1 MAIVIP
7 DLFGA
12 FQKGREYAIDRNWKD
27 LTNYEAIEKA
37 RNENDLGALNLLERR
52 VMFAPKMG
60 MYMDN
65 ADMSARN
72 NALGGA
78 AFSGLMA
85 KTQAQ
90 SELDVAK
97 SIADRRL
104 IPTLVNAYEE
114 SAKTSA
120 GTALTESAVQNAI
133 NAENMKNAKTLGE
146 LAAQTRLYE
155 NKYGAE
161 NAKQAYDNAVKM
173 NTLFQ
178 ENYQVALR
186 EAKFR
191 NSQKGL
197 EIEQMMQEGRWYE
210 VKQTL
215 LQLGINVEDT
225 AYQAQK
231 TPQQRAEEATNPVA
245 EVKPTL
251 SPEQINYA
259 IERIQL
265 GTNTVGQPLSEGELT
280 YYTSILNTEAAAN
293 YINQVYKGN
302 LAFYPNLMA
311 LAGSRLG
318 GALTNDSGSNK
329 VIVPQNP
336 NNAGNTSAD
345 KASETTPLVNNA
357 GENTSA
363 EVANTDP
370 NFVDLFGRRIP
381 NSEID
386 KYIIGQDQLGQALLQ
401 QMVGTTA
408 NGIPYY
414 IGGKTA
420 ISPTQWYIGDANT
433 QPFQFTDKQWGIM
446 QQGGSIPVLLTLPNN
461 RFQQVLIN
469 PDLAQR
475 AGIQNYQVLT
485 VDKLN
490 ALLQAQGQ

>member
-52 VMFAPKMG
+52 VMFAPKMS
-60 MYMDN
+60 MYKDN

-90 SELDVAK
+90 SAYDTAK
-97 SIADRRL
+97 AGVDMKILPEA
-104 IPTLVNAYEE
+104 INTYETTTR
-114 SAKTSA
+114 TSL
-120 GTALTESAVQNAI
+120 GTANTESAIQNAT
-133 NAENMKNAKTLGE
+133 NDENMKNAKTLGE
-146 LAAQTRLYE
+146 LAAQTRLNE
-155 NKYGAE
+155 AKFGAE
-161 NAKQAYDNAVKM
+161 NARQAYDNAVKM
-173 NTLFQ
+173 NALFQ
-178 ENYQVALR
+178 ENYKVALR
-186 EAKFR
+186 EAKFK

-197 EIEQMMQEGRWYE
+197 EIEQMMQQGRWYE
-210 VKQTL
+210 AKQAL

-225 AYQAQK
+225 AYQAK
-231 TPQQRAEEATNPVA
+231 KSPEQRAEENNPTTEA
-245 EVKPTL
+245 KPTL

-259 IERIQL
+259 LERIQT
-265 GTNTVGQPLSEGELT
+265 GTNTVGQPLTAGELN
-280 YYTSILNTEAAAN
+280 YYTAILNTEAAAN
-293 YINQVYKGN
+293 YIKTVFSGNPTFYTDTMTRAGN
-302 LAFYPNLMA
+302 L
-311 LAGSRLG
+311 LG
-318 GALTNDSGSNK
+318 GALTNNNSGSNK
-329 VIVPQNP
+329 VLVPQNP
-336 NNAGNTSAD
+336 NNAGNNSAG
-345 KASETTPLVNNA
+345 NNSA
-357 GENTSA
+357 GNNPAANTGNNPP
-363 EVANTDP
+363 VVNTDP

-381 NSEID
+381 TSEID
-386 KYIIGQDQLGQALLQ
+386 KYIIGQEQLGQVLLNRP
-401 QMVGTTA
+401 VGTTA

-420 ISPTQWYIGDANT
+420 VSPTQWYIGNANT
-433 QPFQFTDKQWGIM
+433 QPFQLTNDDWTRM
-446 QQGGSIPVLLTLPNN
+446 QQVGTVPVLLTLPNN

-475 AGIQNYQVLT
+475 AGIQDYQVLT
-485 VDKLN
+485 IDKLN